1 MVTAINLLED
11 GDHGMICGSLSVLVT
26 IAKVQSDTS
35 GLRGHFGMNIAP
47 FNGKFLVIF

>member
-26 IAKVQSDTS
+26 IAKVSLTHQGSVDIV
-35 GLRGHFGMNIAP
+35 G
-47 FNGKFLVIF
+47 

>member
-26 IAKVQSDTS
+26 IAKVSLTNQ
-35 GLRGHFGMNIAP
+35 GFGGILG
-47 FNGKFLVIF
+47 F

>member
-26 IAKVQSDTS
+26 IAKVSRHYKT
-35 GLRGHFGMNIAP
+35 GHGSVNH
-47 FNGKFLVIF
+47 LES